1 MFFLDKNLR
10 FSASINH
17 QIWYLWRHF
26 GDKMPPENQGVSQHL
41 KEVTLRRILTFF
53 NSWEG
58 YLSCATHGLAGM
70 IRDILAMKGEFIKA
84 FHKHCQEHY
93 RGLSEGFLWHSTCQ
107 DNTIGRMWQ
116 VHVSAVMTR
125 RTRFFGGTG
134 AGRVKMCVR
143 LSILPNCSQERG
155 VVAS

>member
-1 MFFLDKNLR
+1 M
-10 FSASINH
+10 S
-17 QIWYLWRHF
+17 
-26 GDKMPPENQGVSQHL
+26 PEKQSVFQLL

-58 YLSCATHGLAGM
+58 CLSCATHGQAGM
-70 IRDILAMKGEFIKA
+70 VRDILAMKGEFIKA